1 MKNNTKTTKTS
12 NTNKTTAQK
21 IYDVAHKEVF
31 LKNIDRDVMTKSV
44 MILSLAINI
53 VTLVVVILLLGGV
66 QLS

>member
-1 MKNNTKTTKTS
+1 MKNNTKTTKKS
-12 NTNKTTAQK
+12 NTNTTAQK

-31 LKNIDRDVMTKSV
+31 LKDIDRDIMAKSV

-66 QLS
+66 QFS